1 MKALC
6 GLYPS
11 LGRHFKSMTELA
23 HAANRSRDYV
33 WRCLNG
39 QRDFTRADKKAISA
53 NIVAS
58 LLRSNKYE
66 YSDLENAMKAYE
78 GDFDEIYKV
87 KADDRRTV
95 HQDE

>member
-1 MKALC
+1 MTASG

-33 WRCLNG
+33 FRCLNG

-53 NIVAS
+53 NIAMKIM
-58 LLRSNKYE
+58 SNKSFDYQE
-66 YSDLENAMKAYE
+66 LEDAHRAWKGE
-78 GDFDEIYKV
+78 FDEVY
-87 KADDRRTV
+87 RRKDAV
-95 HQDE
+95 

>member
-39 QRDFTRADKKAISA
+39 ERDFTRADKKAISA
-53 NIVAS
+53 NIVMK
-58 LLRSNKYE
+58 LLNSTSYDYQE
-66 YSDLENAMKAYE
+66 LEDANRAWSGE
-78 GDFDEIYKV
+78 FDEIY
-87 KADDRRTV
+87 RRK
-95 HQDE
+95 DEI

>member
-1 MKALC
+1 MTASG

-33 WRCLNG
+33 HRCLNG

-53 NIVAS
+53 HIITE
-58 LLRSNKYE
+58 LLRSKTYD
-66 YSDLENAMKAYE
+66 YQDLENAMTAYE
-78 GDFDEIYKV
+78 GGFDEIY
-87 KADDRRTV
+87 RRKDAV
-95 HQDE
+95 

>member
-1 MKALC
+1 MTGLET
-6 GLYPS
+6 LYPA
-11 LGRHFKSMTELA
+11 LDRFFENKTQMA
-23 HAANRSRDYV
+23 HAANRSRDYL
-33 WRCLNG
+33 WRCLTG

-58 LLRSNKYE
+58 LLRSQKYE

-87 KADDRRTV
+87 KTDDGRTAY
-95 HQDE
+95 